1 MTEPRR
7 LQVDSGG
14 VGLNVYSLGDPG
26 APTVV
31 MLHGMR
37 DVALSLIDTAR
48 TIASGYHVLLADLR
62 GHGDSDKPGS
72 YSMSAYLFDLHNLL
86 NELTDSPVALFG
98 HSLGG
103 QIAVRFAAMF
113 PDRVRALILVEGLG
127 PPDRGANFPEAAQ
140 DSAQESAQDS
150 AMLQAEGQRII
161 DTLALP
167 AVTRPLPD
175 VAFAASRLM
184 ANNPRLSTE
193 HASTL
198 AQQATQEDA
207 DGNLVWA
214 FDPRVA
220 AVFVDLPHGDSERFW
235 RAAACPTLLI
245 SGDHA
250 DEYWSQAIPAGA
262 DWSGQFAP
270 GEFEARVAQFQD
282 AEHLAFD
289 GSGHMV
295 HFDEPQRL
303 AAASHDFLR
312 RRYE

>member
-14 VGLNVYSLGDPG
+14 VSLNVFSLGDPG

-72 YSMSAYLFDLHNLL
+72 YAMSAYLFDLHNLM
-86 NELTDSPVALFG
+86 NELTDGPVALFG

-113 PDRVRALILVEGLG
+113 PDRVRALVLVEGLG
-127 PPDRGANFPEAAQ
+127 PPDRGAQYPEP
-140 DSAQESAQDS
+140 EV
-150 AMLQAEGQRII
+150 LKAEGQRII
-161 DTLALP
+161 DTLAMP
-167 AVTRPLPD
+167 SVTRSLPD
-175 VAFAASRLM
+175 AAFAASRLT

-193 HASTL
+193 RATML
-198 AQQATQEDA
+198 ARQATQKDA

-220 AVFVDLPHGDSERFW
+220 AVFVGLPHGDSERFW
-235 RAAACPTLLI
+235 RAVTCPTLLI

-270 GEFEARVAQFQD
+270 GEFEARIAQFQD

-303 AAASHDFLR
+303 ATASHDFLR

>member
-14 VGLNVYSLGDPG
+14 VRLNVYSLGDPD

-37 DVALSLIDTAR
+37 DVGLSLIDTAR

-86 NELTDSPVALFG
+86 NELTDRPVALFG

-127 PPDRGANFPEAAQ
+127 PPDRGATFPEPTH
-140 DSAQESAQDS
+140 ESAI
-150 AMLQAEGQRII
+150 LQAEGQRII

-184 ANNPRLSTE
+184 ANNPRLSAERAT
-193 HASTL
+193 TL
-198 AQQATQEDA
+198 AHQATQEDA
-207 DGNLVWA
+207 ENNLVWA

-220 AVFVDLPHGDSERFW
+220 AVFVGLPHGDSERFW

-262 DWSGQFAP
+262 EWSGKFAP
-270 GEFEARVAQFQD
+270 GEFEARIAQFQD

-295 HFDEPQRL
+295 HFDEPHRL
-303 AAASHDFLR
+303 ATASHDFLR